1 MKSSWRHRS
10 NLVMES
16 TSRSMSSGKRRSE
29 DNLKFKGKVSKL
41 EEPQRRRDKIEV
53 RREQEALARASK
65 VVEESSAKKYV
76 PVVSD
81 ISDDNDEDTAN
92 ISVISDEDDGD
103 VPKLSKNVDVPKE
116 KKTRRSKIPVSGNM
130 TFSK

>member
-1 MKSSWRHRS
+1 
-10 NLVMES
+10 MES
-16 TSRSMSSGKRRSE
+16 TSRSRSSGKRRSE

-81 ISDDNDEDTAN
+81 ISDENDEDTAN
-92 ISVISDEDDGD
+92 ISVIIDKDDDEDA
-103 VPKLSKNVDVPKE
+103 PKLSKNVDVPKE

>member
-1 MKSSWRHRS
+1 
-10 NLVMES
+10 MES

-53 RREQEALARASK
+53 RREEEALAWASK

>member
-1 MKSSWRHRS
+1 MAW
-10 NLVMES
+10 
-16 TSRSMSSGKRRSE
+16 
-29 DNLKFKGKVSKL
+29 
-41 EEPQRRRDKIEV
+41 
-53 RREQEALARASK
+53 ASK

-116 KKTRRSKIPVSGNM
+116 KKTRRSKIPVSGNI

>member
-1 MKSSWRHRS
+1 M
-10 NLVMES
+10 
-16 TSRSMSSGKRRSE
+16 
-29 DNLKFKGKVSKL
+29 
-41 EEPQRRRDKIEV
+41 
-53 RREQEALARASK
+53 ARASK

-81 ISDDNDEDTAN
+81 ISDENDEDTAN
-92 ISVISDEDDGD
+92 ISVISDKDDDEDA
-103 VPKLSKNVDVPKE
+103 PKLSKNVDVPKE